1 MLMPLYKQLWC
12 FKMHRNIQQKY
23 SALYSCY
30 TIDNKNISGLK
41 LTSKRMKIFS
51 YLSVTR
57 KQKHPRAKREIKLLT
72 GTALNIWEVTLTH
85 KQELLG
91 LNHIKS
97 SWRRLQSSVQKSL
110 YLWYFT
116 KIVNILDSLLQLVL
130 DIYWK
135 KTQFQ
140 SYWVTER
147 LSSCL
152 HTCGCT
158 RVGQKSP
165 NPTFTQNSRIFHS
178 IMCYT
183 TVAVEFFVTPPCS
196 QIFILTVL

>member
-1 MLMPLYKQLWC
+1 MEQFTEMGNKLMLMPLYKQLWC

-30 TIDNKNISGLK
+30 TIDNKNMSGLK

-72 GTALNIWEVTLTH
+72 GTALNIWEVNLTH

-97 SWRRLQSSVQKSL
+97 SWRRLQSSAQKSL
-110 YLWYFT
+110 YLWYFPC
-116 KIVNILDSLLQLVL
+116 IVNILHSHLQLVL
-130 DIYWK
+130 DSYWK
-135 KTQFQ
+135 NL
-140 SYWVTER
+140 SSRVTELQR
-147 LSSCL
+147 DCL
-152 HTCGCT
+152 HVYTH
-158 RVGQKSP
+158 VDVQELDKSP
-165 NPTFTQNSRIFHS
+165 QIQHLHKTVEYFTLL
-178 IMCYT
+178 C
-183 TVAVEFFVTPPCS
+183 A
-196 QIFILTVL
+196 ILQLQ